1 MNPGYGGGLVGRH
14 YPADS
19 GKEGERC
26 ITFWFGVDVSKDFFS
41 AAGLDEEGKEHF
53 SGIYEMNSHGFSE
66 FLKAL
71 SSQGERLDQM
81 IVAMESTGCYH
92 INLFSFLS
100 SQGIRTVVV
109 NPLLI
114 SNFAKLSLRKTKTD
128 KKDALTIARF
138 VLHHHE
144 EISQFSISQDHQDL
158 RDLSRERESLCHLI
172 AATKVE
178 IKRVLRTTF
187 PELESI
193 GNLYTGVM
201 LRFLQQYPS
210 ARLVRGAK
218 LKVIAKALKG
228 PYVGDKL
235 TFSAQD
241 ILRAAERFVAV
252 VSPAKEIIVRG
263 KIATLLHLQE
273 RLEEVTK
280 LLTDL
285 CKATR
290 VEDLK
295 ILESIKGVG
304 PKTAV
309 PFLAELEEVKNFAS
323 HKKLIAF
330 AGIDPSVCE
339 SGKFI
344 GMSRISKRGNRHLRR
359 AIYLMR
365 TSVVT
370 QNAFFKAYFLR
381 RKKEGLPAQ
390 KALFAVAHK
399 LIRVIFA
406 MLSQRTYFK
415 VKEAI

>member
-1 MNPGYGGGLVGRH
+1 MYKLLVG
-14 YPADS
+14 
-19 GKEGERC
+19 
-26 ITFWFGVDVSKDFFS
+26 IDVSKDLFS
-41 AAGLDEEGKEHF
+41 AAGINAEGGEIF
-53 SGIYEMNSHGFSE
+53 SASCEMNSDGFTQ
-66 FLKAL
+66 FLKTL
-71 SSQGERLDQM
+71 CSQSEGLDQVL
-81 IVAMESTGCYH
+81 VAMESTGCYH
-92 INLFSFLS
+92 INLYSFLA
-100 SQGIRTVVV
+100 SQGIRALVV

-114 SNFAKLSLRKTKTD
+114 ANYAKRSLRKTKTD
-128 KKDALTIARF
+128 KKDAMTIARF
-138 VLHHHE
+138 LLDHHE
-144 EISQFSISQDHQDL
+144 EISQLSISQDLQDL

-172 AATKVE
+172 SATKVE
-178 IKRVLRTTF
+178 IKRVLGTTF

-201 LRFLQQYPS
+201 LRFLRQYPS

-241 ILRAAERFVAV
+241 ILRAAERSVAV

-290 VEDLK
+290 LEDLK

-309 PFLAELEEVKNFAS
+309 PFLAEVGEVKNFAS

-330 AGIDPSVCE
+330 AGLDPSVHQ
-339 SGKFI
+339 SGKFV
-344 GMSRISKRGNRHLRR
+344 GASKLSKRGNRHLRR
-359 AIYLMR
+359 AIYLM
-365 TSVVT
+365 TASVVS
-370 QNAFFKAYFLR
+370 QNTFFKAYFLR
-381 RKKEGLPAQ
+381 RKREGLPPQ

-415 VKEAI
+415 VNEAI

>member
-1 MNPGYGGGLVGRH
+1 MYRLLV
-14 YPADS
+14 
-19 GKEGERC
+19 
-26 ITFWFGVDVSKDFFS
+26 GVDVSKDIFS
-41 AAGLDEEGKEHF
+41 GSGLSAEGKEHF
-53 SGIYEMNSHGFSE
+53 SGTYEMNSQGFSE
-66 FLKAL
+66 FLQAL
-71 SSQGERLDQM
+71 CSHEGRLDQM
-81 IVAMESTGCYH
+81 LVAMESTGCYH

-128 KKDALTIARF
+128 KKDALMIARF
-138 VLHHHE
+138 LLDHHE
-144 EISQFSISQDHQDL
+144 EISQLSISQDHQDL
-158 RDLSRERESLCHLI
+158 RDLSRERESLCHLMS
-172 AATKVE
+172 ATKVE
-178 IKRVLRTTF
+178 IKRVLRTIF

-210 ARLVRGAK
+210 ARLVKGAK
-218 LKVIAKALKG
+218 RKAIAKALRG

-235 TFSAQD
+235 TYSAEE
-241 ILRAAERFVAV
+241 IMKAAQSSVGV
-252 VSPAKEIIVRG
+252 VSPAKEIIVQG

-273 RLEEVTK
+273 RMAELTK

-295 ILESIKGVG
+295 ILESIKGIG
-304 PKTAV
+304 RNTAV
-309 PFLAELEEVKNFAS
+309 PFLAEAGEVKHYTS
-323 HKKLIAF
+323 SKKLIAF
-330 AGIDPSVCE
+330 AGMDPSVHQ

-344 GMSRISKRGNRHLRR
+344 GKSKLSKRGNRHLRR
-359 AIYLMR
+359 AIYLMT
-365 TSVVT
+365 TSVVS
-370 QNAFFKAYFLR
+370 QNAFFKAYFLK
-381 RKKEGLPAQ
+381 RKKEGLAPQ
-390 KALFAVAHK
+390 KALFATAHK

-415 VKEAI
+415 VEEAI

>member
-1 MNPGYGGGLVGRH
+1 MYRLLV
-14 YPADS
+14 
-19 GKEGERC
+19 
-26 ITFWFGVDVSKDFFS
+26 GVDVSKDFFS

-53 SGIYEMNSHGFSE
+53 SGTYEMNSQGFSE
-66 FLKAL
+66 FLKNL

-81 IVAMESTGCYH
+81 IVGMESTGCYH

-100 SQGIRTVVV
+100 SQAIRTVVI

-138 VLHHHE
+138 LLDHHE
-144 EISQFSISQDHQDL
+144 EISQLSLSQDHQDL

-172 AATKVE
+172 SATKVE
-178 IKRVLRTTF
+178 IKRVLRTIF

-218 LKVIAKALKG
+218 LRAITKALKG

-235 TFSAQD
+235 TFTAED
-241 ILRAAERFVAV
+241 IVRAAQSSVAV
-252 VSPAKEIIVRG
+252 VSPAKEIIVQG

-273 RLEEVTK
+273 RQEELTK
-280 LLTDL
+280 LLTNL

-295 ILESIKGVG
+295 ILQSIKGVG
-304 PKTAV
+304 PNTAV
-309 PFLAELEEVKNFAS
+309 PFLAEVGEVKNFTS
-323 HKKLIAF
+323 SKKLIAF
-330 AGIDPSVCE
+330 AGLDPSIHQ
-339 SGKFI
+339 SGKFV
-344 GMSRISKRGNRHLRR
+344 GASKLSKRGNRHLRR
-359 AIYLMR
+359 AIYLM
-365 TSVVT
+365 TSSVVS
-370 QNAFFKAYFLR
+370 QNGFFKAYFLR
-381 RKKEGLPAQ
+381 RKKEGLPPQ

-406 MLSQRTYFK
+406 MLSQRTHFK
-415 VKEAI
+415 VKEAL

>member
-1 MNPGYGGGLVGRH
+1 MYNLLV
-14 YPADS
+14 
-19 GKEGERC
+19 
-26 ITFWFGVDVSKDFFS
+26 GVDVSKDFFS

-53 SGIYEMNSHGFSE
+53 SGTYEMNSHGFSE

-71 SSQGERLDQM
+71 SSHGERLDQM

-138 VLHHHE
+138 LLDHHK
-144 EISQFSISQDHQDL
+144 EISQLSISQDHQDL

-193 GNLYTGVM
+193 GNLYTGAM

-218 LKVIAKALKG
+218 RVAIAKALRG

-235 TFSAQD
+235 TFTAEDIIKAAQSS
-241 ILRAAERFVAV
+241 VAV
-252 VSPAKEIIVRG
+252 VSPAKEIIVQG
-263 KIATLLHLQE
+263 KIATLLHLKE
-273 RLEEVTK
+273 RLEELTK

-295 ILESIKGVG
+295 ILQSIKGVG
-304 PKTAV
+304 PNTAV
-309 PFLAELEEVKNFAS
+309 PFLAEVGKVKNFTS
-323 HKKLIAF
+323 SKKLIAF
-330 AGIDPSVCE
+330 AGLDPSIHQ
-339 SGKFI
+339 SGKFL
-344 GMSRISKRGNRHLRR
+344 GASKLSKRGNRHLRR
-359 AIYLMR
+359 AIYLMT
-365 TSVVT
+365 TSVVS
-370 QNAFFKAYFLR
+370 QNVFFKAYFLR
-381 RKKEGLPAQ
+381 RKKEGLPPQ

-406 MLSQRTYFK
+406 MLSQRTCFN

>member
-1 MNPGYGGGLVGRH
+1 MYNLLV
-14 YPADS
+14 
-19 GKEGERC
+19 
-26 ITFWFGVDVSKDFFS
+26 GVDVSKDFFS

-53 SGIYEMNSHGFSE
+53 SGTYEMNSHGFSE

-71 SSQGERLDQM
+71 SSHGERLDQM

-138 VLHHHE
+138 LLDHHE
-144 EISQFSISQDHQDL
+144 EISQLSISQDHQDL

-193 GNLYTGVM
+193 GNLYTGAM

-218 LKVIAKALKG
+218 RVAIAKALRG

-235 TFSAQD
+235 TFTAEDIIKAAQSS
-241 ILRAAERFVAV
+241 VAV
-252 VSPAKEIIVRG
+252 VSSAKEIIVQG
-263 KIATLLHLQE
+263 KIATLLHLKE
-273 RLEEVTK
+273 RLEELTK

-295 ILESIKGVG
+295 ILQSIKGVG
-304 PKTAV
+304 PNTAV
-309 PFLAELEEVKNFAS
+309 PFLAEVGEVKNFTS
-323 HKKLIAF
+323 SKKLIAF
-330 AGIDPSVCE
+330 AGLDPSIHQ
-339 SGKFI
+339 SGKFL
-344 GMSRISKRGNRHLRR
+344 GASKLSKRGNRHLRR
-359 AIYLMR
+359 AIYLMT
-365 TSVVT
+365 TSVVS
-370 QNAFFKAYFLR
+370 QNVFFKAYFLR
-381 RKKEGLPAQ
+381 RKKEGLPPQ

-406 MLSQRTYFK
+406 MLSNRTYFK